1 MKFDIFKPIYAR
13 DREGGKVYRV
23 DGLFFPLGKP
33 SGKDLTIDNTE
44 ENLSEWRSIED
55 VELFQD
61 E

>member
-13 DREGGKVYRV
+13 DREDGKVYCV

-33 SGKDLTIDNTE
+33 SGKDLTTDNTE